1 MKTNEFRQGIIH
13 LLYFPIFIQIWSKP
27 SCRAIASRLRIQIGE
42 AATVLSVPKRWWLSR
57 AVESPARPPPSS
69 QLPNQLHCDMH
80 SSPFF
85 FPTYIKGYLLWHNL
99 KAAVYTWQNS
109 LLVSIFN
116 YDKSNFW
123 CSIQSAGGMLLIA
136 STNDTGHTGQ
146 KMTPN
151 AQWTEKN
158 PAFLDLW
165 KTSTTVIQSLDEL
178 PEKTF
183 SFLLISQDAR
193 QPEFHA
199 PSWAK
204 PSLSMHTN

>member
-27 SCRAIASRLRIQIGE
+27 LCRAIASRLRIQIGE
-42 AATVLSVPKRWWLSR
+42 AGNCPLSSKKMMALTSWGVPCASPSFTPAPKPAT
-57 AVESPARPPPSS
+57 
-69 QLPNQLHCDMH
+69 CDMH

-99 KAAVYTWQNS
+99 KAAIYTWQNS

-116 YDKSNFW
+116 YDKSNFLRA
-123 CSIQSAGGMLLIA
+123 IQSAGGMLLIA
-136 STNDTGHTGQ
+136 STNKRTHWTEND
-146 KMTPN
+146 PN
-151 AQWTEKN
+151 AQRTEKN

-165 KTSTTVIQSLDEL
+165 KTSTTVIQSLYEL
-178 PEKTF
+178 SEKTF
-183 SFLLISQDAR
+183 SFLLISQDVR

-204 PSLSMHTN
+204 PSLSMRTN